1 MKALL
6 PLLPLLAHWWQ
17 RLDATQLAR
26 WEVAAQIA
34 LTELEQDRAT
44 AWMQLYRVVAGA

>member
-6 PLLPLLAHWWQ
+6 SLLPLMAPWWQ

-34 LTELEQDRAT
+34 LAELEQDRAQ
-44 AWMQLYRVVAGA
+44 AWMQLYRAVAGA